1 MIIKSLEVKNYRPY
15 QEPDTIY
22 FANGDKNITIVEGI
36 NDTGKTS
43 LINAINWC
51 LYNKEAF
58 REEDSKEERWNK
70 SKVKKLKKD
79 EKIEVKVRIIME
91 DEEGNDVCFTRK
103 ENYIKIDNTHCKL
116 DSKSFTIYSQ

>member
-43 LINAINWC
+43 LINAINW
-51 LYNKEAF
+51 YPHIFDN
-58 REEDSKEERWNK
+58 EDESAIIIDGIIHHMYPLPVSASKEI
-70 SKVKKLKKD
+70 D
-79 EKIEVKVRIIME
+79 
-91 DEEGNDVCFTRK
+91 
-103 ENYIKIDNTHCKL
+103 ENYL
-116 DSKSFTIYSQ
+116 DLKNYDMIENIFVIISSCF